1 MATAPTTVPAA
12 GAALPTPPTTT
23 DPTTFDTRAD
33 AFFTALPGL
42 QTSENALAANV
53 FTNATTAYN
62 NTLEAAADAAAA
74 ASSAALAATYAGA
87 IAWVSGTSYA
97 IGDKRWSLINAVV
110 YRRLTTGAGT
120 TDPSLDTT
128 NWAVYSTATP
138 VQLVTGLVQLAI
150 AGGAYALTNTT
161 TQSAAT
167 NLCLYSR
174 QFDLWTFTGTGSVTA
189 NAAMGYDGTTSM
201 DLLSDTDA
209 GAGSAHVQA
218 PWITVANDS
227 NSASASVHLKAGTAA
242 STTLALYFTGGT
254 TVTSYATVT
263 WGATPSVAAVNGTAA
278 LTHLGAG
285 VYRVSITAANNSTGN
300 TSSLVRIFI
309 AGTLASVNGTVYAD
323 MAQMELGTVVTSEIV
338 TTTAAVTRSDGVVAP
353 SRLVLPASPLA
364 NDVVECVVGNG
375 ILTNVIDPNGQT
387 LEGVAGPVQLDG
399 GQPMKL
405 QFINSTWKR
414 KL

>member
-1 MATAPTTVPAA
+1 MTIIVPVAIPAA
-12 GAALPTPPTTT
+12 GLPIPDPVDRATFSARKLEQIRWANNEYATYSYNLGLAAY
-23 DPTTFDTRAD
+23 
-33 AFFTALPGL
+33 
-42 QTSENALAANV
+42 SNALDARV
-53 FTNATTAYN
+53 SATT
-62 NTLEAAADAAAA
+62 AAADAAAS

-97 IGDKRWSLINAVV
+97 IGDKRWSLINGVV
-110 YRRLTTGAGT
+110 YRRLTAGAGT

-161 TQSAAT
+161 AQSAAT

-174 QFDLWTFTGTGSVTA
+174 QFDLWTLTGTGSVTA

-218 PWITVANDS
+218 PGITVANNS

-300 TSSLVRIFI
+300 TTSLVRIFI

-364 NDVVECVVGNG
+364 NDVVECVVSNG